1 MASLTSSLIVRLVD
15 KASRPARN
23 VSRNILGIEKASG
36 RLSKMSFGDR
46 LTGSLRRNNAALA
59 EARGGLIDAVGAFY
73 ALRTA
78 IAGPVQEAMA
88 FESAMADVKKVVDF
102 PEPDGLNKF
111 RDSLLAMS
119 KEIPV
124 SVNGLAQI
132 AAAAGQA
139 GIAGDELIKFTDTA
153 AKVGTA
159 FDISADEAGTA
170 MSKMMTGLDM
180 TIEEVTLL
188 TDAMNHLSNSQASTA
203 AEILDVVRTTG
214 AQAKQFGYSATEV
227 SAFASAMIAAG
238 SKSDVAATSFRNMG
252 LALTKGESATKR
264 QGAALDALGLN
275 AVDVAKNMQKDAVGT
290 TLDVM
295 ERLSKMPK
303 DVQAS
308 LSNDL
313 FGAEARAL
321 GPLLT
326 NLDLVRKSLGLV
338 AEEGDY
344 AGSAFEEFVARSAT
358 FENSVQ
364 IFNNRLSAL
373 KITIGD
379 ALIPAING
387 MMDAIAPV
395 IDRMADFAKAH
406 PELIRNVM
414 ASVGALIAFKGAL
427 AGLKFVGLLG
437 RGGALSLLSLGFN
450 TIGKAAAGLY
460 GAASAS
466 MALNTALAGMQGTKP
481 GVISQIGAALR
492 GLAGVTGL
500 SAVGSAI
507 GAVGS
512 AIAAISAP
520 VWIGIAAAV
529 AAVGAAWKYWD
540 RISAI
545 VSGVARA
552 VGDLLAPAFDAIRE
566 KLDFLSPL
574 LRPVGDAFAF
584 LGEKVSE
591 AWQSV
596 KDFFSGDLFGREN
609 LTDEEFASI
618 EDRAHKAATAVID
631 TIKNAFSEFMAW
643 ITGIPDRIIE
653 AIGSIDL
660 GEMIKWP
667 EPPEWWKSLFG
678 GDTPEPVEIP
688 APSVL
693 SSPGSA
699 GLSPEQQA
707 AVRSLEAARAS
718 GPITTGKELN
728 ELYSSAGELKAE
740 IAGIQSEIDAL
751 NPGPMADAL
760 KASMALEM
768 GPLLQDL
775 ADVEAEIA
783 EGEAQAV
790 ELTNALSVLSDTE
803 ATPDINTE
811 AIDEALRK
819 VRELSTTL
827 SSMGGSEG
835 GEGGDVQQVVAVDK
849 RRARGGP
856 VSAGDDV
863 LVGEEG
869 PEVVRFGR
877 NGFVHTAQQTASM
890 LRGLTQA
897 AMPATGGG
905 SMQFPSLEG
914 ALSSVSEAMRSMAS
928 PAPAMAPASPQFS
941 VVGPLTGPI
950 TISSGENPSDVAE
963 QVGRALEERLSRVL
977 RGSYSDGG

>member
-1 MASLTSSLIVRLVD
+1 MATLTSSLIVRLID
-15 KASRPARN
+15 KASRPARE

-36 RLSKMSFGDR
+36 RLSKVSFGDR
-46 LTGSLRRNNAALA
+46 LARSMRQNNAALA
-59 EARGGLIDAVGAFY
+59 EARGGLVDAVGAFY
-73 ALRTA
+73 ALRAA

-252 LALTKGESATKR
+252 LALTKGDSATKR
-264 QGAALDALGLN
+264 QSAAFKRLGMDASE
-275 AVDVAKNMQKDAVGT
+275 VAKRMQTDAVGT
-290 TLDVM
+290 TVEVM
-295 ERLSKMPK
+295 EAMAKLPK
-303 DVQAS
+303 EMQAS
-308 LSNDL
+308 VSNDL

-338 AEEGDY
+338 ADEGEY

-395 IDRMADFAKAH
+395 IDRMADFARAH
-406 PELIRNVM
+406 PELVRNVM
-414 ASVGALIAFKGAL
+414 ASVGALVAFKGAL
-427 AGLKFVGLLG
+427 AGLRFIGLLG

-450 TIGKAAAGLY
+450 TIGRASAGLY

-466 MALNTALAGMQGTKP
+466 MALNSALAGMNGQKA

-500 SAVGSAI
+500 SAISSAI
-507 GAVGS
+507 GAVG
-512 AIAAISAP
+512 ATIAGISAP
-520 VWIGIAAAV
+520 VWLGIAAAV

-545 VSGVARA
+545 VSGVSRA
-552 VGDLLAPAFDAIRE
+552 IGDLLAPAFDVIRE
-566 KLDFLSPL
+566 KLDFLDPL
-574 LRPVGDAFAF
+574 LRPVGEAFGF
-584 LGEKVSE
+584 LGEKIAG
-591 AWQSV
+591 AWQAV
-596 KDFFSGDLFGREN
+596 KDFFSGDLFAQEN
-609 LTDEEFASI
+609 LTDEEFSAI

-631 TIKNAFSEFMAW
+631 TIKNAFSEFMSW
-643 ITGIPDRIIE
+643 ISGMPGRIVE

-660 GEMIKWP
+660 GGIIQWP

-678 GDTPEPVEIP
+678 GETPEPVKIP

-699 GLSPEQQA
+699 GLSSEQQA
-707 AVRSLEAARAS
+707 AVRALEAARAK
-718 GPITTGKELN
+718 GPVMDGKELN
-728 ELYSSAGELKAE
+728 ELYTHAGELKAE
-740 IAGIQSEIDAL
+740 IAGIQAEIDAL
-751 NPGPMADAL
+751 NPGPMADSL
-760 KASMALEM
+760 KASMAIEM

-790 ELTNALSVLSDTE
+790 ELTSALSVLSETE
-803 ATPDINTE
+803 ATPDVNTE
-811 AIDEALRK
+811 AIDEALAK
-819 VRELSTTL
+819 VRELSSKM
-827 SSMGGSEG
+827 SSLGTSPGG
-835 GEGGDVQQVVAVDK
+835 GGDVQAVVPVDK
-849 RRARGGP
+849 RRAGGGP
-856 VSAGDDV
+856 VNAGDDV

-890 LRGLTQA
+890 LRGLAQGA
-897 AMPATGGG
+897 RPATGGMG
-905 SMQFPSLEG
+905 AGFPSLDG
-914 ALSSVSEAMRSMAS
+914 MLSSVSEAIGSMAM
-928 PAPAMAPASPQFS
+928 PAPAPATAGPQFS
-941 VVGPLTGPI
+941 ITGPLTGPI
-950 TISSGENPSDVAE
+950 TISSGDDPSDVAE
-963 QVGRALEERLSRVL
+963 RVGQALEAKLSRML
-977 RGSYSDGG
+977 RGSFSDGG